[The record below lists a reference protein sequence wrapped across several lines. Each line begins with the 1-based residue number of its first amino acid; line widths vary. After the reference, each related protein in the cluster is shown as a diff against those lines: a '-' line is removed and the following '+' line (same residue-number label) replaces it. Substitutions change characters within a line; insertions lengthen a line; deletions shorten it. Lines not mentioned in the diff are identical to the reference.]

1 MAEKTLD
8 YPAGDGGRKGRG
20 GDDVRAWLRAQG
32 YILPGEPGWDESPAE
47 KPARPPMPAPAPAK
61 STGGLAGDFLRG
73 FRQGLEDILLLGARF
88 SPNPLPAEI
97 LEAQTIA
104 YERALAELGLL
115 GQLFGAL
122 GREIPHFG
130 VTALL
135 TLVPGLGQAA
145 AGGQLAALAGR
156 LGRLGR
162 FVGAALRGQ
171 RPVVAL
177 QAAYAGAREA
187 QAYSIEKEARG
198 ESPVLNIADVAAAA
212 GVGLLESVLGIESA
226 LRRILLK
233 PGATPLKAHA
243 ALLGALES
251 RLPGYIDRINK
262 EIGGLA
268 QGAARP
274 DLLVP
279 GSLGRALAE
288 KTAALRRELTED
300 LVQHAE
306 KLLADVGRKGTAL
319 FTVASKAAREGL
331 IAGATEGTEEVLQQI
346 YSELVR
352 RGRLP
357 GLEDVSLSFLG
368 GAFVGSILGGGV
380 GALGARIE
388 AAEETRQAR
397 ANLQAGLAQLTKSV
411 DDLLDQA
418 ARDFTEKLKPHILE
432 ETESLFERQQGA
444 KPPMLGTL
452 PMRRPAPAGAEET
465 GQPLG
470 AQISD
475 AYDLAIAVSGLTA
488 PSGRKID
495 DAALLTWANVR
506 GLLEGNMAVVP
517 LGKPIPGGLQPAIV
531 YELPRDP
538 AAPEAAVDRYIALSK
553 GGKSGS
559 MIRLPDLTGVE
570 VRVVLPYMAA
580 GQKGPPVGRK
590 MPYSFDA
597 ALLVAHIKEKLV
609 RNLARQVSTDIEAD
623 ALGAGELRDILI
635 DALQNLEGQD
645 IYRALSSPEVLGYLR
660 KNDIGPAVAKSK
672 LMPLL
677 DTLYREPGRARL
689 DTSGIDPEIK
699 HLADKKIFLLNFW
712 PALAEARATGRK
724 ASAISVAVDEDTL
737 AAALGM
743 AVLRLASEKAGLA
756 LEIDE
761 KLFQRVAGR
770 ISLSPEFSEYLRVP
784 LFFIDSATGAV
795 RKADAV
801 YQVGSGLY
809 GQVQRGSGRGLYRIT
824 GRLFGAYP
832 VAVPAGEKE
841 IEKLRLLAGQ
851 KRRQAGA
858 KTGAAPAPAEPV
870 APGPESEPATDLAP
884 AQVVAWPETGAA
896 QPQAAAAVE
905 EEEEAEEP
913 APAPQHE
920 QEKEQAEQEKERA
933 EQEKEQTIAAPKRKR
948 TRTRAGRKAGLEGP
962 EHLTAFLP
970 STQQDRKLIMDPIA
984 SLNRRGWPLLAEAAV
999 NEGAPVD
1006 PSSVTS
1012 DLVGQLTGEH
1022 ITEIASILGIDADA
1036 ARGATAKYLLPNLAL
1051 AARYGW
1057 ANAYWYEDSVL
1068 RWAVLRRFSG
1078 RARDTDSYG
1087 MLWQWCAM
1095 SVRSSPAMQA
1105 AKYLANIDLAYPPG
1119 RVSYAAGTEA
1129 TVARYRSDGIIEEG
1143 PTNKLNDYFL
1153 SHLLALRNILAGNMP
1168 GHGALRAF
1176 LDHLRTELQLDD
1188 LYRELIENAKNRL
1201 RELDSELADQLG
1213 SLIAG
1218 LGRQDAEELYLF
1230 STVTQAGKK
1239 KARTLVVYWPYG
1251 PGVPVPAELPPRIV
1265 VRDAMR
1271 WVATIDTHAAKI
1283 MGRGGDAA
1291 RTRQSGYA
1299 AIKALY
1305 GALASPHAWAYR
1317 LQAAAWHVER
1327 FLKPDFL
1334 DNPLRALDPTEL
1346 ALHAPGVD
1354 YTHTDYALLAI
1365 ARSMGTGS
1373 GTGRYVQTLLMARA
1387 MLGGT
1392 RAAAAEAT
1400 VSPITRLGRL
1410 LGLGYTGYYY
1420 QPTGGRGALGI
1431 EMYVPAYLENILG
1444 PNSDLMV
1451 PRLRALFLM
1460 GALLHMH
1467 RAGDSISIW
1476 LAGGVNAASR
1486 LEPYMDLQSE
1496 EGQVLLDALFGLDDL
1511 QAIRDELGLE
1521 VSVSLAQ
1528 KENGALPSR
1537 SDIAGYFSDASRLVR
1552 LPDAQGAGK
1561 GLLHGIVVDIKLVD
1575 EERFYGGKPGQ
1586 NAAVAALLESIAGG
1600 PVGDDGLAAL
1610 RRGLELAKEVRAY
1623 AFRDDIRARD
1633 EKRSRSTGGT
1643 TGRAASGGLRAVQAE
1658 PVGEAGPGFDL
1669 ATVSG
1674 SFFAEL
1680 GRFVEAAERASENL
1694 LEADFRASRLERAI
1708 QAIDRLFYAQE
1719 PGGGLVASPR
1729 EPAYAARTGPAA
1741 GERGLEA
1748 GFNDR
1753 ILFQLYTRQIRFE
1766 AESLARQ
1773 AERILQGPV
1782 GAPVGAGPVRPR
1794 GDIRKLLDTLLQGEP
1809 AEYTERL
1816 GRSVYGKLT
1825 APIGRS
1831 VASAGQSEIA
1841 SIIRNYVEWLQE
1853 EVARGR
1859 DISSGELQNLFERVR
1874 RRVEERNI
1882 RGKWIVTYR
1891 AGGKRIRDDAELAEV
1906 LTRGGHPE
1914 VVMEF
1919 IPNLEGIRTPVQP
1932 GRPEDFIEILK
1943 SIYGLSGHEKGLFV
1957 YFDIQDGA
1965 INFLNKP
1972 FVTLGRETNTAIPV
1986 SDALRQVRQ
1995 RIGQRAGVYFLDVH
2009 NHPGYIGL
2017 FSPADI
2023 NGYLRQFERLAGD
2036 IDGFIS
2042 VVVGSRE
2049 ASILIIAPE
2058 EKHRQLK
2065 ALFQPYHNMP
2075 LDPLEYSMP
2084 DGTRVTYFTHLY
2096 AGSPESVLLESIIP
2110 SREFYR
2116 FLFKN
2121 GLTKKGP
2128 NRHILHFFTKLD
2140 SFIVDLGT
2148 YAVDL
2153 ENMTEEEKYIIASEI
2168 RKTTAGQS
2176 VPMLYVLA
2184 VAENTREANS
2194 IWRYRGRHKK
2204 ALEQV
2209 MGYVGANQLKFIV
2222 YDREAENARGTT
2234 MSRGGF
2240 FLAMARSIYRHTIE
2254 ERLKKSAP
2262 EGWEPLA
2269 VSIPHNLGLHDDEEP
2284 RDNFAYVFFKVSR
2297 VERLLGLLH
2306 ERSWLGTG
2314 DYIYALTPDQADI
2327 LYSFA
2332 QKYRSP
2338 YELWLYGTEE
2348 EKNTVLDIFGVRE
2361 GRQTWLAFKPGQHR
2375 AMLIQKEN
2383 RFRLMLE
2390 CS

>member
-8 YPAGDGGRKGRG
+8 YPAGDGGRKGR

-32 YILPGEPGWDESPAE
+32 YILPGEPGWDESPVE
-47 KPARPPMPAPAPAK
+47 KPARLPMPAPMPAPAPAE
-61 STGGLAGDFLRG
+61 SAGGLAGDFLRG
-73 FRQGLEDILLLGARF
+73 FRQGLEDILLLGAHF

-104 YERALAELGLL
+104 YERALAERGLL

-122 GREIPHFG
+122 GREIPHLG
-130 VTALL
+130 VTTLL

-162 FVGAALRGQ
+162 FIGAALRGQ

-198 ESPVLNIADVAAAA
+198 ESPVLNIADVAAAT

-262 EIGGLA
+262 EISGLA

-306 KLLADVGRKGTAL
+306 KLLADVGRKGTVL
-319 FTVASKAAREGL
+319 FTVAGKAAREGL
-331 IAGATEGTEEVLQQI
+331 VAGATEGTEEVLQQI

-388 AAEETRQAR
+388 AAAETRQAR
-397 ANLQAGLAQLTKSV
+397 ANLQAGLAQLAKSV

-444 KPPMLGTL
+444 KPPMLGI
-452 PMRRPAPAGAEET
+452 ET

-495 DAALLTWANVR
+495 DTALLTWANVR

-531 YELPRDP
+531 YELPRNP

-553 GGKSGS
+553 GGRAGS

-580 GQKGPPVGRK
+580 GQKGPPVERK

-660 KNDIGPAVAKSK
+660 KNDIGPAVVKI
-672 LMPLL
+672 MPLL
-677 DTLYREPGRARL
+677 DALYRAPGRVVL
-689 DTSGIDPEIK
+689 DKSGIDPEIK
-699 HLADKKIFLLNFW
+699 HLAGKKIFLLNFW
-712 PALAEARATGRK
+712 PALAEARATGKK

-761 KLFQRVAGR
+761 KLFRRVAGR

-801 YQVGSGLY
+801 YQVGNGLY

-832 VAVPAGEKE
+832 IAVPAGEKE
-841 IEKLRLLAGQ
+841 IEKLRLYDLARR
-851 KRRQAGA
+851 KRGQAG
-858 KTGAAPAPAEPV
+858 
-870 APGPESEPATDLAP
+870 
-884 AQVVAWPETGAA
+884 PETSAA
-896 QPQAAAAVE
+896 QPQAAAAAAAE
-905 EEEEAEEP
+905 EEP
-913 APAPQHE
+913 ARAPQQQAE
-920 QEKEQAEQEKERA
+920 REKEQAGQEKERA
-933 EQEKEQTIAAPKRKR
+933 EQEKEQAIAAPKRKR

-970 STQQDRKLIMDPIA
+970 STQQDRKLIIDPIA

-1006 PSSVTS
+1006 PSSVTPN
-1012 DLVGQLTGEH
+1012 LVGQLTEEH
-1022 ITEIASILGIDADA
+1022 INEIASVLGIDADA
-1036 ARGATAKYLLPNLAL
+1036 VRGATAKYLLPNLAL

-1068 RWAVLRRFSG
+1068 RWAVLRRLSG
-1078 RARDTDSYG
+1078 RARDADSYG
-1087 MLWQWCAM
+1087 MLWQWCAL

-1143 PTNKLNDYFL
+1143 TTNKLNDYFL

-1168 GHGALRAF
+1168 GHEALRAF

-1213 SLIAG
+1213 NLIAG

-1230 STVTQAGKK
+1230 STVMQAGKK

-1283 MGRGGDAA
+1283 VGRGGDAA
-1291 RTRQSGYA
+1291 RKRQPGYM

-1305 GALASPHAWAYR
+1305 GALAGPHAWAYR
-1317 LQAAAWHVER
+1317 LQAAAWHVAR

-1334 DNPLRALDPTEL
+1334 DNPLRAWDPVEL
-1346 ALHAPGVD
+1346 ALHAPGAD

-1365 ARSMGTGS
+1365 ARSTGPGS
-1373 GTGRYVQTLLMARA
+1373 GTGRYVQALLMARA
-1387 MLGGT
+1387 MLEGT

-1420 QPTGGRGALGI
+1420 QPTSGRGALGI

-1444 PNSDLMV
+1444 PNSDLMA

-1511 QAIRDELGLE
+1511 QAIREELGLD

-1528 KENGALPSR
+1528 KENGALPSW

-1561 GLLHGIVVDIKLVD
+1561 GLLHGILVDIKLVD

-1586 NAAVAALLESIAGG
+1586 NAAVTTLLESIAGG

-1633 EKRSRSTGGT
+1633 ERRSRSTGGT
-1643 TGRAASGGLRAVQAE
+1643 AGRAASGGLRAVQAE

-1680 GRFVEAAERASENL
+1680 VRFVEAAERASENL
-1694 LEADFRASRLERAI
+1694 LESDFRASRLERAI
-1708 QAIDRLFYAQE
+1708 QAIDRLFYTQE

-1729 EPAYAARTGPAA
+1729 EPAYAARTGPAS

-1831 VASAGQSEIA
+1831 VAGAGQSEIA
-1841 SIIRNYVEWLQE
+1841 SIIRNYVEWLEE

-1891 AGGKRIRDDAELAEV
+1891 AGGKRIKDDAELAEV

-1919 IPNLEGIRTPVQP
+1919 IPNLEGVRTPVRP

-1972 FVTLGRETNTAIPV
+1972 FVTLGRETNTAVPV

-2023 NGYLRQFERLAGD
+2023 NGYLRRFEKLAGD

-2049 ASILIIAPE
+2049 ASILIIASE

-2075 LDPLEYSMP
+2075 LDPLEYSIP

-2096 AGSPESVLLESIIP
+2096 TGSPESVLLESIIP
-2110 SREFYR
+2110 SQEFYR

-2140 SFIVDLGT
+2140 SFIADLGT

-2176 VPMLYVLA
+2176 VPVLYVLA

-2209 MGYVGANQLKFIV
+2209 MGYVGANHLKFIV

-2234 MSRGGF
+2234 MSRGGS
-2240 FLAMARSIYRHTIE
+2240 FLAMARSIYRRSIE
-2254 ERLKKSAP
+2254 ERLKRSAP

-2297 VERLLGLLH
+2297 AERLLGLLH

-2348 EKNTVLDIFGVRE
+2348 EKNTVLDIFGVEE